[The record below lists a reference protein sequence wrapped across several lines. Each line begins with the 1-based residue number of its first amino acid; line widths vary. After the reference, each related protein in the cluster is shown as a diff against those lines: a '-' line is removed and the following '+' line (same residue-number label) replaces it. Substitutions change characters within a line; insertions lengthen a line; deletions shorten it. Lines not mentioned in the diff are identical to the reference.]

1 MTALVTLVNRH
12 QPLLLARTRYLAVQR
27 PGQQDASITLES
39 HPRPETNTVTLIRPR
54 RWILVPSLL
63 NTPTCPC
70 PCPCPFPAPA
80 CKATEVL
87 HAAPI
92 LFFFLV
98 TVSRT
103 LLVSFRLFGRSVPPV
118 L

>member
-70 PCPCPFPAPA
+70 PCPFPAPA

-92 LFFFLV
+92 FFFFLV

-103 LLVSFRLFGRSVPPV
+103 LLVPFRLFGRSVPLV